1 MLKPDDL
8 QPNAAVRGRFYG
20 VADTLSK
27 VKNTSVGAMVADCRR
42 RVQGSGG

>member
-8 QPNAAVRGRFYG
+8 QPNAAVRGMLYG

-27 VKNTSVGAMVADCRR
+27 VKNASVGAMVPDCRQ